1 MFNDQR
7 SKRVVF
13 AVHCI
18 LNQNAISDGTADY
31 PTALSGAFL
40 PGAGPG
46 RPAGSGAP
54 GVGGEH
60 PHPAGHPAAALR
72 MEELV
77 RQVVH
82 QISEYRRNGFEVV
95 GIVGMDRS
103 SLLRRQHHLR

>member
-13 AVHCI
+13 AAHCI
-18 LNQNAISDGTADY
+18 LNQNAISDGTLDY
-31 PTALSGAFL
+31 PAALSGAFL

-60 PHPAGHPAAALR
+60 PHPAGHPAAARGPADGGAGPPGDPSDIGVPPERL
-72 MEELV
+72 
-77 RQVVH
+77 
-82 QISEYRRNGFEVV
+82 
-95 GIVGMDRS
+95 
-103 SLLRRQHHLR
+103 